1 MLLQFLYDFEA
12 YINQEEKV
20 ETFKQSLIQA
30 FPTAY
35 DKIYPKESSGGVPE
49 GYEQKAPET
58 DEEFEEIQRFLSML
72 SGGQKTLSLDQLI
85 EE

>member
-12 YINQEEKV
+12 HINQEEKV

-35 DKIYPKESSGGVPE
+35 DKIYPKEFSGGVPE